1 MWKRDNP
8 SSTHFYEEDFIMR
21 YYHTRIKIH
30 DDMTGKSLL
39 VGGIHTA
46 SEELIADWILG
57 GYLKSKDMLIPPKEE
72 LVEELKRLPAGGEY
86 RKFYY
91 CYMMVEDMV
100 EDDEEKENDKDFV
113 PSYKS
118 EKPETKNSKI
128 ENDINIKIF
137 KRENIITEN
146 FKSEKIESKPVQL
159 SIFDIAKS

>member
-46 SEELIADWILG
+46 SEELVADWILG
-57 GYLKSKDMLIPPKEE
+57 GYLKPKDMLIPPKGE
-72 LVEELKRLPAGGEY
+72 LVEELKKVPVGDEY
-86 RKFYY
+86 RNFYY
-91 CYMMVEDMV
+91 CYIKV
-100 EDDEEKENDKDFV
+100 EDDEEENDKDFV

-159 SIFDIAKS
+159 SIFDIAKY